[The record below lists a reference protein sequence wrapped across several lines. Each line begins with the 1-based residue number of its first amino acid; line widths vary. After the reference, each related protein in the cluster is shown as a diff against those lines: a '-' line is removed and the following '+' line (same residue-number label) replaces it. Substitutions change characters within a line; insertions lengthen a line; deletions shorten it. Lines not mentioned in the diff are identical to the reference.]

1 MAAARMVP
9 RVPGR
14 RRWWALAGS
23 GALLVGVVAA
33 ATGWALGSG
42 DGWVAVPLATIVV
55 LAAVVLFSAVR
66 ENGAGRSLRC
76 DDGVLAGRTLLG
88 WHGVD
93 LTEVQE
99 VAVEEDEGEPTG
111 LLLVDGGGHLRVP
124 WSEVAQLPE
133 VRLLLLARQAQGAVV
148 LPRPLCAAW
157 GVLPLPRRA
166 GDRPRARAP
175 PRSGRGGHHR
185 PHRGGRARQRPGG
198 RPRRPA
204 LRSRAAQPDAGDG
217 AA

>member
-1 MAAARMVP
+1 MVP
-9 RVPGR
+9 RVPDG
-14 RRWWALAGS
+14 RRWWALAGA
-23 GALLVGVVAA
+23 GALLVGVVAP

-42 DGWVAVPLATIVV
+42 AGWVAVPLATVLV

-124 WSEVAQLPE
+124 WSEVTWLPE
-133 VRLLLLARQAQGAVV
+133 VRVLLLARQAQGEVV
-148 LPRPLCAAW
+148 LPHLLCAAW
-157 GVLPLPRRA
+157 GVPPLP
-166 GDRPRARAP
+166 DAP
-175 PRSGRGGHHR
+175 ETGRVPGRLHDAVAVAITCLTVVGAVVSGL
-185 PHRGGRARQRPGG
+185 AA
-198 RPRRPA
+198 A
-204 LRSRAAQPDAGDG
+204 LVSLR
-217 AA
+217 